1 MKGLGH
7 TVSTKLIQMLSVDT
21 VEWRT
26 FSAAMYEI
34 GANWILCC
42 EQWD

>member
-7 TVSTKLIQMLSVDT
+7 TVNSKLIQMLTVDIE
-21 VEWRT
+21 EWRT
-26 FSAAMYEI
+26 FSAEMYEI

-42 EQWD
+42 EQ